1 MSTVEAICTTLL
13 SLIVV
18 VGLLLVVGAIVL
30 DMVGVDVPTLLEEWG
45 ERRHERKMLKI
56 SKKYE
61 HDKAKK
67 LDASKPK
74 MF

>member
-1 MSTVEAICTTLL
+1 MSTVEIVCTSLLYLVIVGVVALTL
-13 SLIVV
+13 LIVV
-18 VGLLLVVGAIVL
+18 L
-30 DMVGVDVPTLLEEWG
+30 DLMGVDIPTMLEKWSKY
-45 ERRHERKMLKI
+45 RHERKMLKI

>member
-1 MSTVEAICTTLL
+1 MSAETICLMVLCIVAVCVYFLIVGIFLLIIMDVDISTVLKERA
-13 SLIVV
+13 
-18 VGLLLVVGAIVL
+18 
-30 DMVGVDVPTLLEEWG
+30 